1 MISKRK
7 IKVRARKKSNPVLLE
22 TIKQAYRN
30 KGWMKIAQKLS
41 SSTRKYD
48 SVNLEKIDKESKA
61 GDTIIVLGK
70 VLSAGKLVKKLRI
83 CALSFSAGA
92 LEKMKETKSEAV
104 SILDEIK
111 SNPKAQGIKIIEQ

>member
-7 IKVRARKKSNPVLLE
+7 IKARARKKSNPVLLE

-30 KGWMKIAQKLS
+30 KGWMKVAQKLS

-61 GDTIIVLGK
+61 GDTIIILGK
-70 VLSAGKLVKKLRI
+70 VLSVGKLAKKLRI
-83 CALSFSAGA
+83 CALSFSASA
-92 LEKMKETKSEAV
+92 LKKMKETKSEAV

-111 SNPKAQGIKIIEQ
+111 SNPKAQGIKIIG

>member
-7 IKVRARKKSNPVLLE
+7 IKVRAKKKTNPVLLE

-30 KGWMKIAQKLS
+30 KGWLKVAQKLS

-48 SVNLEKIDKESKA
+48 SVNLERIDKESKA
-61 GDTIIVLGK
+61 GDTIIILGK
-70 VLSAGKLVKKLRI
+70 VLSIGKITKKLRI
-83 CALSFSAGA
+83 CSLSSSTSA
-92 LEKMKETKSEAV
+92 LEKMKEAKSEAV

-111 SNPKAQGIKIIEQ
+111 SNPKAQGIKVIE

>member
-7 IKVRARKKSNPVLLE
+7 IKVRAKKKTNPVLLE

-30 KGWMKIAQKLS
+30 KGWLKVAQKLS

-48 SVNLEKIDKESKA
+48 SVNLERIDKESKA
-61 GDTIIVLGK
+61 GDTIIILGK
-70 VLSAGKLVKKLRI
+70 VLSIGKITKKLRI
-83 CALSFSAGA
+83 CSLSSSTSAF
-92 LEKMKETKSEAV
+92 EKMKEAKSEAV

-111 SNPKAQGIKIIEQ
+111 SNPKAQGIKVIE